1 MIIALFG
8 VINIFSSNNIHKE
21 KNGRRQFLGINA
33 MSKKWSKCLQKRG
46 SGKKEA
52 GNFEAEKKGL
62 ISRLY
67 KIMRYKPHEI

>member
-1 MIIALFG
+1 MEGDSFQELMPCLKSDLK
-8 VINIFSSNNIHKE
+8 VC
-21 KNGRRQFLGINA
+21 KNG
-33 MSKKWSKCLQKRG
+33 G